1 MITDYSSVIFECC
14 IINKPIIFYC
24 PDYDEYERD
33 FYLEF
38 PEDTYGDFT
47 VNQEELCES
56 ILRNLKEPNFEKLA
70 EFKEKYMGACD
81 GHSTERIVDVI
92 KEFVNER

>member
-1 MITDYSSVIFECC
+1 MMSMKGTF
-14 IINKPIIFYC
+14 
-24 PDYDEYERD
+24 
-33 FYLEF
+33 
-38 PEDTYGDFT
+38 
-47 VNQEELCES
+47 
-56 ILRNLKEPNFEKLA
+56 ILNSQKIHLKEPNFEKLA